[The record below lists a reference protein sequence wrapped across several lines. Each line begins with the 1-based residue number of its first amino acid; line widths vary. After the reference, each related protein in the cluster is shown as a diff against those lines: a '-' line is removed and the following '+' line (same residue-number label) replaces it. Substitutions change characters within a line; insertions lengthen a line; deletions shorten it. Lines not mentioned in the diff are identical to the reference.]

1 MPLGGTGA
9 KYPGLKIAF
18 GGRFSK
24 GSLFHFIQRVKLRIC
39 TKFHGCI
46 ATGSRVMINAPWR
59 DWGQVPRS
67 KNSIWGADFQR
78 GLFFILFSVSNYV
91 SVPSFMVVSPLAVEL

>member
-1 MPLGGTGA
+1 MPLRWTGT

-39 TKFHGCI
+39 TKFHG
-46 ATGSRVMINAPWR
+46 
-59 DWGQVPRS
+59 
-67 KNSIWGADFQR
+67 
-78 GLFFILFSVSNYV
+78 
-91 SVPSFMVVSPLAVEL
+91 VSPLAVEL

>member
-24 GSLFHFIQRVKLRIC
+24 GPLFHFIQRVKLRIC

-59 DWGQVPRS
+59 DWDQVPQS
-67 KNSIWGADFQR
+67 KNSIWGQIFK
-78 GLFFILFSVSNYV
+78 GVSFSFYSACQTMY
-91 SVPSFMVVSPLAVEL
+91 LY